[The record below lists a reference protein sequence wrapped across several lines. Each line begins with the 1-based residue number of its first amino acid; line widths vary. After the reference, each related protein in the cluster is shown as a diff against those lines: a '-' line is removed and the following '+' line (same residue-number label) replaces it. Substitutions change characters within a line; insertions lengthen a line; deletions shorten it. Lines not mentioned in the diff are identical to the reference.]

1 MIGDINLKPLDHMKK
16 SIVFAFTL
24 LLGGSLLFSER
35 PPIDKADKE
44 SLIENKPR
52 PKFPLHWGKPP
63 AAQTKDL
70 VDLPGRFGKGS
81 STLANWIKENIHND
95 IQRGIK
101 PNAKEDLADQEKAD
115 PRKIERDIL
124 DAVKEGKISKEEAR
138 KKLDAIREEMAEKG
152 DRKRPQR
159 PEKPEISD
167 ELKAQIESVRELEKA
182 IHSEI
187 KARVEALGKEATREE
202 IKATVEAFKE
212 SNKDRFEEIKE
223 AHSAIKEDM
232 IANRPE
238 KPERPELTEELKV
251 KVDALHSARKEMH
264 EAQKELR
271 ENLKDASEEER
282 KEAITAFKEAN
293 KAKHEEI
300 KSQAKEVKEEIR
312 ALVETE
318 ATRTSDL

>member
-1 MIGDINLKPLDHMKK
+1 MNK
-16 SIVFAFTL
+16 SIFFTL
-24 LLGGSLLFSER
+24 FITFGGNLLFAEKDIPKGKPQKLDFRVQEFSNE
-35 PPIDKADKE
+35 E
-44 SLIENKPR
+44 KPR
-52 PKFPLHWGKPP
+52 PKFPLRWGKPP
-63 AAQTKDL
+63 LRQVKDL
-70 VDLPGRFGKGS
+70 VELPGNFGKGS
-81 STLANWIKENIHND
+81 STLASWIKENLNKD
-95 IQRGIK
+95 IEK
-101 PNAKEDLADQEKAD
+101 KNAE
-115 PRKIERDIL
+115 
-124 DAVKEGKISKEEAR
+124 
-138 KKLDAIREEMAEKG
+138 IR
-152 DRKRPQR
+152 R
-159 PEKPEISD
+159 PEKPEIS
-167 ELKAQIESVRELEKA
+167 EEIKTQIESVRELEKA

-271 ENLKDASEEER
+271 ETLKDASEEER